1 MKKIIIPIIVFL
13 ILVVGGAGF
22 ILFNNR
28 VVSTITLDINP
39 SIEINLKKNNKI
51 KSIKALNEDAK
62 EVVNN
67 NLKGKTLDEAIED
80 ITNKI
85 VDKGYVEDIAVI
97 LIHSEGNIDKI
108 NLEEK
113 IRNNF
118 REKGIATDVITVE
131 TITKEDKEI
140 AKKYNISPA
149 KAAYINSIAEEM
161 ENIEKDNLINKPID
175 ELKETKEKGIYCN
188 DGYELDGDFCLKEI
202 RRETASNGEVCP
214 EGYYEYNNKCYE
226 EVRNIVLDNL
236 ICRDEFELNGNECY
250 RTLNIDAEPVKYACE
265 KGEEKTRREL
275 GLTNREGNDA
285 DDIVCA
291 DLSSATHPVTPCEL
305 PADDPTER
313 TMVGGR
319 CYWHRAPV
327 IQSGCPGKIQV
338 NGFCWDDASSVYICA
353 GYRDGRQYSSKSEYC
368 ENSIKLYDPVATEY
382 KCPDDFELSGN
393 KCSKKE
399 IESAHNEV
407 KCPQGYTKLE
417 TDRCINVN
425 KTIDKVNGLVCS
437 EENSKISGDTCIIY
451 EIIEAN
457 HN

>member
-97 LIHSEGNIDKI
+97 LIHSEGNINKI

-236 ICRDEFELNGNECY
+236 ICRDEFELNGVRY
-250 RTLNIDAEPVKYACE
+250 VK
-265 KGEEKTRREL
+265 L
-275 GLTNREGNDA
+275 
-285 DDIVCA
+285 DD
-291 DLSSATHPVTPCEL
+291 
-305 PADDPTER
+305 
-313 TMVGGR
+313 
-319 CYWHRAPV
+319 
-327 IQSGCPGKIQV
+327 
-338 NGFCWDDASSVYICA
+338 
-353 GYRDGRQYSSKSEYC
+353 SKETVS
-368 ENSIKLYDPVATEY
+368 
-382 KCPDDFELSGN
+382 
-393 KCSKKE
+393 
-399 IESAHNEV
+399 IES
-407 KCPQGYTKLE
+407 L
-417 TDRCINVN
+417 
-425 KTIDKVNGLVCS
+425 IDKVW
-437 EENSKISGDTCIIY
+437 
-451 EIIEAN
+451 
-457 HN
+457 